1 MKNKLT
7 DIYLAGGAAG
17 SVLLPQAIARLY
29 PQILAPAAPNLPNSL
44 PYCTGVCGSCG
55 GSCLTS
61 ACAVIWLGCCAYL
74 KKESNDHEKVMEK

>member
-1 MKNKLT
+1 MKRNLSN
-7 DIYLAGGAAG
+7 IFLAGGAAG
-17 SVLLPQAIARLY
+17 SVLLPQAVAQTS
-29 PQILAPAAPNLPNSL
+29 PQLLAGAAPKIAATL

-74 KKESNDHEKVMEK
+74 KKGEQRP